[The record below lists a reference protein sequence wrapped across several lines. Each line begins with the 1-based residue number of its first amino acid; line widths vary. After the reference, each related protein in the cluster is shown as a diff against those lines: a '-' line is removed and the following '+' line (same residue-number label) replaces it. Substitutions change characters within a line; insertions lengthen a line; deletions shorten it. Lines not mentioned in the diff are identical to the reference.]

1 MSAKPEKTPVGP
13 PAERTIGQLVAET
26 LRFYGQRFWPC
37 LALGIGPALL
47 TVVAAKAPRDTQIT
61 VLLTGWPVLM
71 TLSYVAAC
79 FLVFGRRFE
88 RGRAATAALVGLV
101 VVIPVPVLIA
111 LFVLPAVLWLGL
123 LGLAVPVA
131 VVEGTAVRESIRRG
145 FALGRTDYAHA
156 AGTIATLV
164 LLVAL
169 TQLALFQLLHGLSQ
183 QAVLAAAFM
192 ASLVISP
199 LLFIGSAQL
208 YSDQAARARV
218 KSARS

>member
-1 MSAKPEKTPVGP
+1 VATKPETPVVP
-13 PAERTIGQLVAET
+13 PADRTIGQLVAET
-26 LRFYGQRFWPC
+26 LRFYGKRFWPC

-47 TVVAAKAPRDTQIT
+47 TVAAAKAPRDAQIT

-71 TLSYVAAC
+71 TMSYVAAC
-79 FLVFGRRFE
+79 FLVFGRQFE
-88 RGRAATAALVGLV
+88 RGRAATAALVGLA

-123 LGLAVPVA
+123 LGLAVPAA

-145 FALGRTDYAHA
+145 FALGRADYAHA